1 MRRSTLALCALLAVS
16 TLGCDQ
22 INKIKANVQAAID
35 KRRGRPRATPTQTA
49 TVSGDTA
56 KHPAPGAPP
65 AAAPQ
70 APGTRAPHPVS
81 GAPAPPPSRPSAPPP
96 GGGGRIEQFPGAP
109 HAVRDVPYNSSD
121 TGTVAPGMSE
131 RQVYELWGRPAAIRR
146 EGEYTY
152 LFFPNSCERTCGTLD
167 LVTLQNDQVVD
178 AIVRWPGHGYSGQ
191 SSSPPGKK
199 HGPTRGGDTLKIHS
213 S

>member
-16 TLGCDQ
+16 TLGCEQ
-22 INKIKANVQAAID
+22 INKIKAQVQAALD
-35 KRRGRPRATPTQTA
+35 RRRGRTPATA
-49 TVSGDTA
+49 TRTATLTRDTT
-56 KHPAPGAPP
+56 KHPAPAAGAAPVTGTPTAGAKTPQP
-65 AAAPQ
+65 AA
-70 APGTRAPHPVS
+70 
-81 GAPAPPPSRPSAPPP
+81 GALAPPPRLPPV
-96 GGGGRIEQFPGAP
+96 GGGGQAEPFPGVP
-109 HAVRDVPYNSSD
+109 RGVRDVPYDSPD

-131 RQVYELWGRPAAIRR
+131 RQVYSLWGRPAAVRR

-167 LVTLQNDQVVD
+167 LVMLQNDRVVD
-178 AIVRWPGHGYSGQ
+178 AIVRWPGHNYSGE

-199 HGPTRGGDTLKIHS
+199 HGPHRPGDSLRVHS